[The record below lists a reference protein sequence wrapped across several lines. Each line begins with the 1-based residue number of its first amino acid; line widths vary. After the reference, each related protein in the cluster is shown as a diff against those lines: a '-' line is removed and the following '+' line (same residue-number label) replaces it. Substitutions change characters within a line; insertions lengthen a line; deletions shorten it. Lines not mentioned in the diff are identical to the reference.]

1 MENFGF
7 RFFQLEKNPILF
19 EILRFSLQFVTEN
32 RPFFSKKNLAE
43 NWLRWSSDGMT
54 KSIFTVKQENFLMG
68 LKIDFEFFEV
78 GQFYWRF
85 PAKKNYK
92 GISQINF
99 KFWGRNKF
107 IEDFLLKKFR
117 RRGVAVMNTRLPHF
131 LLLSAHSFSTVRA
144 RLRISHSFIWEIPL

>member
-43 NWLRWSSDGMT
+43 NWLRLSSDGMT

-78 GQFYWRF
+78 GQFY
-85 PAKKNYK
+85 
-92 GISQINF
+92 
-99 KFWGRNKF
+99 
-107 IEDFLLKKFR
+107 
-117 RRGVAVMNTRLPHF
+117 
-131 LLLSAHSFSTVRA
+131 
-144 RLRISHSFIWEIPL
+144 

>member
-32 RPFFSKKNLAE
+32 RHFFSKKNLAE

-85 PAKKNYK
+85 PAKKFYK

-99 KFWGRNKF
+99 NFRGRNKF
-107 IEDFLLKKFR
+107 IEDLLLKNFIKEFPLYSR
-117 RRGVAVMNTRLPHF
+117 SFWTYCAEAVC
-131 LLLSAHSFSTVRA
+131 A
-144 RLRISHSFIWEIPL
+144 